1 MGKAGGD
8 KEGKKMKR
16 RRAKRVAPAALFALG
31 AALGTA
37 LGTGGVASRA
47 EDGAADVG
55 KRPVVAE
62 NRWAIV
68 LDASRPSA
76 STEAQARIDAAREKF
91 RADLEASGILPDHI
105 FVYTST
111 SEDETRRPTRATI
124 LNVLNALRDVDGVCE
139 LYPTGPD
146 DDKPYWREVVDEES
160 EGADAAPCE
169 VQLYLT
175 APGFAAPDGERDWLV
190 PCDAALENLDAEANA
205 DRLLSVAEIEDALSR
220 PLDEDATPIQ
230 RTFLA
235 VNFLTIEAAT
245 RGSGGSGSIPSE
257 VDLER
262 SIGRG
267 FGDSDST
274 PSTRFQ
280 HVRVSTKNE
289 RWDATTVDSFYA
301 TMSEGLTGCADLAG
315 DRDGW
320 VEAGELAEYVRANGR
335 DDAVAIAQN
344 GNAVYALCPSRREW
358 SVPAALYSDIER
370 IFTRPEYKKLRD
382 SAKARRE
389 QVEAEKRGGA
399 KR

>member
-190 PCDAALENLDAEANA
+190 PCDASLENLDAEASA
-205 DRLLSVAEIEDALSR
+205 ERLLSVAEIEDALSR

-320 VEAGELAEYVRANGR
+320 VDAGELAEYVRANGR
-335 DDAVAIAQN
+335 DGAVAIAQN
-344 GNAVYALCPSRREW
+344 GNAVYALCPARREW
-358 SVPAALYSDIER
+358 SVPPSLYSDIER

-389 QVEAEKRGGA
+389 RSEAEKRGGA